1 MTGIIDANMIRM
13 ELRAATSQDVNRLF
27 FEYVGATNLNISTE
41 DELLAHIKSVAV
53 KGTHKKIQR
62 MKFFWLS
69 QMDGETFTQ

>member
-1 MTGIIDANMIRM
+1 MIRM

-27 FEYVGATNLNISTE
+27 LEYVGATNLNTSTE
-41 DELLAHIKSVAV
+41 DEFLAHIKSVVV
-53 KGTHKKIQR
+53 KGMHKKVQR